1 MTTSDRELLISRVV
15 DGMAGPADWNALE
28 SLAAHDA
35 GLWRELAACQRDA
48 ALLSAAVLRA
58 AEKAQRIP
66 LPESDT
72 IRISEERGGVERY
85 SRARGWAG
93 WAAAATLL
101 VAFVAF
107 RAGPADDSTSTAGL
121 LPSLGRS
128 AQTESPMVHLDRY
141 LEEGHDKG
149 MVIGELP
156 ERVIVRTQPAPD
168 GNGYEVVYLRQ
179 IMEKRTVPSLY
190 KIETAHDE
198 AGRLV
203 PVPVPAK
210 IELRGRESM

>member
-1 MTTSDRELLISRVV
+1 MSTSDRELLISRVV
-15 DGMAGPADWNALE
+15 DGVAGPADWNALE
-28 SLAAHDA
+28 CLAAQDA
-35 GLWRELAACQRDA
+35 SIWRELAAGQRDA

-72 IRISEERGGVERY
+72 IRISESRANDRT

-101 VAFVAF
+101 VAFVGL
-107 RAGPADDSTSTAGL
+107 RAGPDTDSTSTASL
-121 LPSLGRS
+121 VPSIGRVT
-128 AQTESPMVHLDRY
+128 ANESPLVHLDRY
-141 LEEGHDKG
+141 LEEGHEKG

-156 ERVIVRTQPAPD
+156 DRVIVRTQPAPD
-168 GNGYEVVYLRQ
+168 GSGYEVIYLRQ

-190 KIETAHDE
+190 RIETAHDE
-198 AGRLV
+198 AGRLI

-210 IELRGRESM
+210 IETKGRESM